1 MNITVLGGSGF
12 IGTHL
17 ISALQAAGHA
27 VRNLDKAPSTRHP
40 ELSTL
45 ADVRDVEALQRLL
58 RGSEC
63 VINLAAEHGD
73 QVRPVRLYT
82 EVNVG
87 GAANLVAALTAHGCK
102 RLIYLSSAAVYGR
115 QPCADER
122 SPVQPDHP
130 YGASKWQAEQ
140 IYQRWAQADGTRAL
154 SVIRPSVVFGEG
166 HRGNV
171 RTLIEHL
178 RDDRFVMVGRGQ
190 HRKSIAYVGNLVDF
204 LLTRLD
210 DAPGVHVRNYADAPA
225 LSTADLVARLRR
237 LLALPPSRV
246 PALPYPLARAL
257 LAPLDLYAALRGR
270 AFGISGA
277 RIEKFCRESRL
288 ESVHPHPPARVSLDE
303 ALARTVAEATA
314 PR

>member
-1 MNITVLGGSGF
+1 MRVTVLGGSGF

-17 ISALQAAGHA
+17 ISALQAAGHV
-27 VRNLDKAPSTRHP
+27 VRNLDKAPSARHP

-45 ADVRDVEALQRLL
+45 ADVRDAEALQRLL
-58 RGSEC
+58 GSSDC

-73 QVRPVRLYT
+73 QVRPIGLYG

-87 GAANLVAALTAHGCK
+87 GARNLVAALTAHGCQ

-115 QPCADER
+115 QACADER
-122 SPVQPDHP
+122 SRLQPDHP

-140 IYQRWAQADGTRAL
+140 IYQRWAQADGTRVL
-154 SVIRPSVVFGEG
+154 TLIRPCVVFGEG

-178 RDDRFVMVGRGQ
+178 RDGRFVMVGRGQ

-210 DAPGVHVRNYADAPA
+210 DAPGMHVCNYADTPA
-225 LSTADLVARLRR
+225 LSTAELVDRLRG
-237 LLALPPSRV
+237 LMKLPPSRL
-246 PALPYPLARAL
+246 PALPYPLVRAL

-270 AFGISGA
+270 EFGISGA
-277 RIEKFCRESRL
+277 RVEKFCRESRL
-288 ESVHPHPPARVSLDE
+288 ESVHPRPPARVSLDE